1 MKLKQLLFLGAF
13 SLPHLLFAQWSKLS
27 TGTTKDLK
35 TIHFINNDLGFA
47 AGKDGVLI
55 KTSNGGSNWTAIN
68 TATTKEIKSIFFIDA
83 NNGWLVGKDG
93 LIRKTTDGG
102 TTWATQT
109 STVHEDFNDVHFIN
123 ATQGVIV
130 GEKGSVLITG
140 NGGSTWTNKSIV
152 TGGGSGSDDE
162 GADIYKVQMLS
173 TSKVFAAGKEGF
185 FAVSNNGGN
194 TWTAQ
199 VSGTSADLEGMHFTS
214 ESNGYVCYKAGGVRK
229 TNGSGTFTPVTAA
242 TSKDLGSIFF
252 ISDSK
257 GWTIGEEGRI
267 QYTENS
273 GNTWSAQNLST
284 VTADLNDV
292 YFPSEDRGYIA
303 AEDGIILKYIKGT
316 TNPTA
321 IRTADLLSGVS
332 LYPNPAATTFQIKME
347 PVSANE
353 PVHIIAY
360 DITGKNIASHTF
372 KGGSTFELPCASWAN
387 GTYSIHIRVADKT
400 AQFKVVKQ

>member
-1 MKLKQLLFLGAF
+1 MKFKHLLLLGAF
-13 SLPHLLFAQWSKLS
+13 SMPQLLFAQWSRLT

-35 TIHFINNDLGFA
+35 TVHFINNDLGFA

-55 KTSNGGSNWTAIN
+55 KTSNGGTNWTIIN
-68 TATTKEIKSIFFIDA
+68 TATTKEIKSVYFADA
-83 NNGWLVGKDG
+83 NTGWLVGKDG
-93 LIRKTTDGG
+93 LIKKTTDGG
-102 TTWATQT
+102 TTWTSQT
-109 STVHEDFNDVHFIN
+109 SSIHEDFNDVHFIN
-123 ATQGVIV
+123 TTQGVIV
-130 GEKGSVLITG
+130 GKKGSILVTSD
-140 NGGSTWTNKSIV
+140 GGGTWSNKSLS
-152 TGGGSGSDDE
+152 TGQGSGSDDE

-173 TSKVFAAGKEGF
+173 NSKVFAAGKKGF
-185 FAVSNNGGN
+185 FALSNNGGS

-199 VSGTSADLEGMHFTS
+199 ASGTSSDLEGMYFSS

-242 TSKDLGSIFF
+242 TSKDLSSIFF

-273 GNTWSAQNLST
+273 GNSWSAQNLST
-284 VTADLNDV
+284 ITADLNDV

-321 IRTADLLSGVS
+321 INSDALLSGVS
-332 LYPNPAATTFQIKME
+332 LYPNPSGSVFRVNIDQIQ
-347 PVSANE
+347 ANE
-353 PVHIIAY
+353 AVNITAFDISGKIVATHHFRGGTTY
-360 DITGKNIASHTF
+360 DI
-372 KGGSTFELPCASWAN
+372 PCASWAN
-387 GTYSIHIRVADKT
+387 GQYNIHISATGKT
-400 AQFKVVKQ
+400 AMLKVVKQ